1 MRKRGLCCR
10 QVSVRLSVCLSV
22 TLVYC
27 IQTAEDIVNIFLG
40 PVADSRFFDPE
51 RRYQIPRGTP
61 SAGAQNTRENLRFSI
76 EIAVYLENGT
86 RKARGCY
93 ET

>member
-1 MRKRGLCCR
+1 
-10 QVSVRLSVCLSV
+10 
-22 TLVYC
+22 VYC

-76 EIAVYLENGT
+76 EIAVYPET
-86 RKARGCY
+86 VRERPVVATKRKKEVIGSGSIRVGSDDP
-93 ET
+93 